1 MKEKCRIVFMGT
13 PSFAV
18 ASLNALAEN
27 GFDIVAVVTAPDK
40 PTGRGLTLSQSDV
53 KKRAIELGLTVMQ
66 PTSLKEQSFI
76 DSLKAL
82 KPHLFVVVAFRM
94 LPKVV
99 WEIPPLGTFNLHSSL
114 LPQYRGAA
122 PINWAIINGESV
134 TGVTT
139 FLIDDEI
146 DTGKILY
153 REEVVIDPNDNAGK
167 LHQKLMEAG
176 ATLVVKSVEAIIH
189 NNIEPKPQT
198 QYVSKGE
205 ELKSAPKIDKE
216 LCNIDWDKNAIEID
230 NLIRGLS
237 PYPCAYT
244 TMEREGSS
252 TTVKI
257 YESQP
262 IFDNSTL
269 LPGQLESDGKS
280 YLKVGCREGA
290 LLINSLQMAGK
301 RQLHIRDFLAGQ
313 REIFKFSFKKR

>member
-1 MKEKCRIVFMGT
+1 MGT